1 MVMKRSPIFM
11 LVATLVMAGIAY
23 PGWTLPLSPGD
34 RVRVLTPLDDEL
46 PQDSRFRI
54 SGLYEVDLNGTLQIP
69 FLEPR
74 PAAGLEVSQVEKEL
88 AEALVKK
95 GFFRPEFLDLSV
107 KVTRWAPVQVTVSGE
122 TFLPGRVLVNA
133 STENTQNSLA
143 PNSSSQIDAE
153 SAAIASENPRGRY
166 LTTAIY
172 QAGGIKP
179 TADLHAVQLIRGRQV
194 KIIDLSGVFTGQPV
208 ADVPLVAGD
217 RIIVPKVA
225 IAQNELVR
233 PSQLTPSQIP
243 IYLSN
248 LTVPTTPNL
257 GKGGQI
263 VSLEYGTRFSQ
274 AVIAAG
280 CAGGARV
287 NAKRKAVL
295 VRTDHL
301 TGQTNVIDRPVED
314 LLKRTRNDSE
324 NPFLMPQD
332 GVVCYDSTVTN
343 ISKVLSIIGSII
355 FPFSLIPRL
364 FQE

>member
-1 MVMKRSPIFM
+1 MLIRKSPIFV
-11 LVATLVMAGIAY
+11 LVATVWMASAGFPSWA
-23 PGWTLPLSPGD
+23 LPLSPGD
-34 RVRVLTPLDDEL
+34 RIRVLTPLDDEL

-54 SGLYEVDLNGTLQIP
+54 SGVYEVDQNGTLQIP

-74 PAAGLEVSQVEKEL
+74 PAAGLEVAQVEKEL

-107 KVTRWAPVQVTVSGE
+107 KVVQWAPVQVTVSGE
-122 TFLPGRVLVNA
+122 IFQPGRVLIPAPTESTQTA
-133 STENTQNSLA
+133 SFQNQA
-143 PNSSSQIDAE
+143 QQEVITG
-153 SAAIASENPRGRY
+153 ENPAGRY
-166 LTTAIY
+166 LTNAIR

-179 TADLHAVQLIRGRQV
+179 TAALHTVQLIRGKQV
-194 KIIDLSGVFTGQPV
+194 KTFDLSGTFTGQPV
-208 ADVPLVAGD
+208 PDMPLVAGD
-217 RIIVPKVA
+217 RVFVPAVT
-225 IAQNELVR
+225 IPQNELVR
-233 PSQLTPSQIP
+233 PSQLTPSEIP

-263 VSLEYGTRFSQ
+263 VQLEYGTRFSQ

-295 VRTDHL
+295 VRTDRL
-301 TGQTNVIDRPVED
+301 TGQTSVIDRPVED
-314 LLKRTRNDSE
+314 LLKRTRNENE

>member
-1 MVMKRSPIFM
+1 M
-11 LVATLVMAGIAY
+11 LVATLVTMGTAF

-46 PQDSRFRI
+46 PQDSQFRI
-54 SGLYEVDLNGTLQIP
+54 SGVYEVDQSGSLQIP
-69 FLEPR
+69 FLEPQ
-74 PAAGLEVSQVEKEL
+74 PAAGLEAAQIEKRL
-88 AEALVKK
+88 AEALVNK
-95 GFFRPEFLDLSV
+95 GFFRSDFLSLSV
-107 KVTRWAPVQVTVSGE
+107 RVIRWAPVQVTVSGE
-122 TFLPGRVLVNA
+122 IFRPGRVLINA
-133 STENTQNSLA
+133 PGDSAQRT
-143 PNSSSQIDAE
+143 PSQADRE
-153 SAAIASENPRGRY
+153 PEAIAGENPMGRY
-166 LTTAIY
+166 LTTAIR

-179 TADLHAVQLIRGRQV
+179 TADLHQIELIRGKQAKV
-194 KIIDLSGVFTGQPV
+194 FDLSGIFTGESVPE
-208 ADVPLVAGD
+208 VPLIAGD
-217 RIIVPKVA
+217 RVVVPKVA

-233 PSQLTPSQIP
+233 PSQLTPTEIP
-243 IYLSN
+243 VYLSN

-280 CAGGARV
+280 CAGGSRI

-295 VRTDHL
+295 VRTDRL
-301 TGQTNVIDRPVED
+301 TGQTNVLDRPVED
-314 LLKRTRNDSE
+314 LIKRTREDHE

-343 ISKVLSIIGSII
+343 ISKILSIIGSII

-364 FQE
+364 F